1 MSMTTTSS
9 EVEPV
14 KQRSQTGQARLLGLV
29 SRVRELGLLAVL
41 LLIIVVVGISTPRF
55 LSIDNFEQI
64 LLSVAIIAIV
74 AVGETLVVLARN
86 VDLSVGSMVGVTA
99 FVTAYFFKELPGV
112 NLLVGILLGCALGLL
127 LGMVNGLI
135 VSFGRVPSIVATLGT
150 LYVYRGVVFV
160 IASNTTSQ
168 VNASDVPSSYLALAT
183 TSIFGIPALIL
194 IAAVIAII
202 VGYFLHASQSGRQ
215 LYAVGSNPDAADMI
229 GIRRNWLVFWAFAAS
244 GLLCGL
250 AGVLWGARYAT
261 VDATNATGLELQ
273 VIAAVVVGGVNIF
286 GGSGTI
292 FGAVLGAVVLG
303 TLQNAL
309 NILNISQFWL
319 QAIYGAAIIGAV
331 VLDAFITR
339 WLKRAILF
347 RRKKV

>member
-1 MSMTTTSS
+1 MTTTSQ
-9 EVEPV
+9 EVKSA
-14 KQRSQTGQARLLGLV
+14 KQRGQVGQARLLGLV
-29 SRVRELGLLAVL
+29 SRVRELGLLIVL
-41 LLIIVVVGISTPRF
+41 LFIVLIVGIQAPRF

-64 LLSVAIIAIV
+64 LLSVAILAIV
-74 AVGETLVVLARN
+74 AVGETLVVLTRN
-86 VDLSVGSMVGVTA
+86 VDLSVGSMVGLTA
-99 FVTAYFFKELPGV
+99 FVTAYFFKELPHS
-112 NLLVGILLGCALGLL
+112 NLLLGILLGCALGLGLGL
-127 LGMVNGLI
+127 LNGAI
-135 VSFGRVPSIVATLGT
+135 VSFGRVPAIVATLGT
-150 LYVYRGVVFV
+150 LYAYRGLVF
-160 IASNTTSQ
+160 IFASNTTSQ
-168 VNASDVPSSYLALAT
+168 VNAYDVPGSYLALAT
-183 TSIFGIPALIL
+183 TQIFGIPALIL
-194 IAAVIAII
+194 IAAVVALI

-215 LYAVGSNPDAADMI
+215 LYAVGSNPEAAKMI
-229 GIRRNWLVFWAFAAS
+229 GIRANWLVFATFAAS

-250 AGVLWGARYAT
+250 AGVLWGARFAT

-292 FGAVLGAVVLG
+292 LGAVLGAIVLG
-303 TLQNAL
+303 TLENAL

-339 WLKRAILF
+339 WLQRSILS